1 MMVDLTDVLLF
12 IVALMILWVTR
23 VLLRCTLNIKN
34 DEDGVGCGFCRNRN
48 TEQALAKEHMGIN
61 PAANISFLLITPITV
76 DSKFKPMIPW
86 TGIKCSNPPAA
97 RPGKSLGQYLT

>member
-1 MMVDLTDVLLF
+1 MPNQTPVHLQEPL
-12 IVALMILWVTR
+12 
-23 VLLRCTLNIKN
+23 CTMHFTL
-34 DEDGVGCGFCRNRN
+34 CTMFCRNRN

-61 PAANISFLLITPITV
+61 PAANISFPLITPKTA